1 MDGTETGVRK
11 ANGMGVIDPQWI
23 PALREDGR
31 YRRLLNLVQRLAEE
45 REREREGAV
54 PICGSCQGG
63 QVTVQEADGTK
74 HTVQCER
81 CDGTGTVPELADNED
96 NGEAAGGR

>member
-1 MDGTETGVRK
+1 MRK